1 MPLTYKTEFTVRST
15 EVDCFNRL
23 KLHYV
28 LNYLQE
34 AAGGH
39 CELMELDWKHLMP
52 RGLLWAVLR
61 YRVHITRLPGAGEKV
76 TVETWA
82 MPTTRTAYPRSAVAY
97 DGEGRELFRSISLW
111 ALMDLT
117 SRAMVLPGKS
127 GVEVPGLLRGDEL
140 DTPGSMVLKGLGSA
154 CSRAVGYTDLD
165 LNGHM
170 NNCRYMDWIQ
180 DVLPSTFYREHP
192 PKDLLI
198 CYVSEARE
206 GDRVDMTWELTE
218 GMALNVEAHRDD
230 PAGSAGHSRVFSAK
244 LQF

>member
-1 MPLTYKTEFTVRST
+1 MEGTYQTKFTVRAT
-15 EVDCFNRL
+15 EVDCCNRL
-23 KLHYV
+23 KLST
-28 LNYLQE
+28 LLSFLQE

-39 CELMELDWKHLMP
+39 CETMDLDWRHLLP
-52 RGLLWAVLR
+52 RRLMWVVIR
-61 YRVHITRLPGAGEKV
+61 YRIHITRLPGVGEPV

-97 DGEGRELFRSISLW
+97 DREGKELFRSISLW
-111 ALMDLT
+111 VLMDMD

-140 DTPGSMVLKGLGSA
+140 DTPGSMVLKTLGSD
-154 CSRAVGYTDLD
+154 CSRTVAFSDLD

-180 DVLPSTFYREHP
+180 DVLPSRFYREHP
-192 PKDLLI
+192 PREVHV

-218 GMALNVEAHRDD
+218 ALTLQVEAHRED
-230 PAGSAGHSRVFSAK
+230 PAGTNGHSRVFAAK
-244 LQF
+244 VQF